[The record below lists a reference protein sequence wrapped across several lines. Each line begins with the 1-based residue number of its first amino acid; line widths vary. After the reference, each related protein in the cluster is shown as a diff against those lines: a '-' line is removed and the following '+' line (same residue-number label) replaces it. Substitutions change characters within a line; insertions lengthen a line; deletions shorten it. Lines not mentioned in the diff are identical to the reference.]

1 MTNPTAPPSASC
13 RPPEPLQEEIER
25 EQRAQAAL
33 AQVAVREARD
43 VGTDAIIDAVDAA
56 TLARTEQDSPRDAE
70 QVAANVG
77 GAAAAV
83 HRWRWP
89 LEKLSQVRWDP
100 MGTVIPVLAASPGA
114 GASVVAAALADALHA
129 SRRSVML
136 IDTADPVRSGLSRA
150 VRTEGAWVRGPHPL
164 VRIRLSRRRGVLLGR
179 VDTELPVIS
188 PGMVPSPPWWRL
200 LGVRHDATVV
210 DIAHDAW
217 RVAANPLVGAGAWMR
232 HGMPSPRPILVC
244 QPSAPS
250 LLSAEAVL
258 ARLDSWAAV
267 GALAPVER
275 LVVVGAR
282 RWPRDIPG
290 VAGRRL
296 STLVDHAVF
305 VPHDPTI
312 AAHGITAAITPAR
325 IRNALR
331 PVLTGLRL
339 PPPAGPMRSVPPAPT
354 SETAG
359 RGADSSSPPGPA
371 RGDTP

>member
-1 MTNPTAPPSASC
+1 MTKATTPPSSANG
-13 RPPEPLQEEIER
+13 PPVALQDDIER
-25 EQRAQAAL
+25 EQCAQAAL
-33 AQVAVREARD
+33 AQVAVREAQD

-56 TLARTEQDSPRDAE
+56 TLARTEHDSAHRAAD
-70 QVAANVG
+70 VAAKTG

-100 MGTVIPVLAASPGA
+100 MGTVIPVLTASPGA
-114 GASVVAAALADALHA
+114 GASVVAAALADALHD

-136 IDTADPVRSGLSRA
+136 IDAADPVRSGLSRA

-164 VRIRLSRRRGVLLGR
+164 VRIRLSRRRGVLVGR
-179 VDTELPVIS
+179 VDTELPVMS

-282 RWPRDIPG
+282 RWPRDVPG

-296 STLVDHAVF
+296 STLVDDAVF

-339 PPPAGPMRSVPPAPT
+339 PPPAGPMRAVPPVPT
-354 SETAG
+354 TETAG
-359 RGADSSSPPGPA
+359 REANTALGADGGETA
-371 RGDTP
+371 

>member
-1 MTNPTAPPSASC
+1 MTKPTAPPSTTD
-13 RPPEPLQEEIER
+13 RPPAGLHDDIER
-25 EQRAQAAL
+25 EQRGQAAL

-56 TLARTEQDSPRDAE
+56 TLARTEQDSPRRAE
-70 QVAANVG
+70 HVAAKAG

-114 GASVVAAALADALHA
+114 GASVVAAALADALHT

-136 IDTADPVRSGLSRA
+136 VDTADPVRSGLSRA

-164 VRIRLSRRRGVLLGR
+164 VRIRLSRRRGVLVGR
-179 VDTELPVIS
+179 IDTELPVIS

-258 ARLDSWAAV
+258 ARLDAWAAV

-282 RWPRDIPG
+282 RWPRDVRG

-296 STLVDHAVF
+296 STLVDDAVF

-312 AAHGITAAITPAR
+312 AAHGITAAISPAR

-339 PPPAGPMRSVPPAPT
+339 PPPAGPMRSVPPVPT
-354 SETAG
+354 TGTAAAWG
-359 RGADSSSPPGPA
+359 TPASSSGA
-371 RGDTP
+371 AGGESA